1 MEYDELLA
9 MAMSLHDTPM
19 TSETTTTSNTSV
31 PERQMQ
37 TEPPPLL
44 TTATSTTLMGQ
55 AEVVDLSNDTEVEVN
70 PVLNQKLQ
78 QFIEI
83 SGAERTAAQHLLEVS
98 VKPNQIHYHHHHH
111 HHHHYL
117 KFNNIEILFITFP
130 SIYVKL
136 NCM

>member
-9 MAMSLHDTPM
+9 MAMSLHETPM
-19 TSETTTTSNTSV
+19 TSETTTTTSNTSV
-31 PERQMQ
+31 PERHMQ
-37 TEPPPLL
+37 TQPPPLL

-55 AEVVDLSNDTEVEVN
+55 VDVVDLSNDTEGEVN

-98 VKPNQIHYHHHHH
+98 VTNQIYHHHYYY
-111 HHHHYL
+111 YL
-117 KFNNIEILFITFP
+117 KFNNIEILFITLL
-130 SIYVKL
+130 STYVKL
-136 NCM
+136 